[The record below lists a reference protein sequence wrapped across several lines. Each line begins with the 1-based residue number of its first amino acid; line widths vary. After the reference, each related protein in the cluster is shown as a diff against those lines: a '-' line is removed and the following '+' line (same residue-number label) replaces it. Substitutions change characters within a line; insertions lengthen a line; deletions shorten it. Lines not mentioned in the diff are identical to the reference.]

1 MGNERKRARSRTKSN
16 SSVFKR
22 KKFNGNQHTS
32 SNLSSQPNPEST
44 QTPLTAAST
53 SYKSRVSQKLNFT
66 TQSSKGATNPSSIT
80 TTTKSP
86 IEMSP
91 IETERS
97 CYILIDTSVLNEL
110 LNKVSS
116 CPECNERE
124 ISIINNLE
132 KKLGLACNLAMSCNR
147 CSWSS
152 ELYSSRELSKTTQLV
167 VTHLT

>member
-22 KKFNGNQHTS
+22 KKFHGNQHTS

-44 QTPLTAAST
+44 QTPLTEAST
-53 SYKSRVSQKLNFT
+53 SYRVSQKLNFT

-91 IETERS
+91 IETVPS
-97 CYILIDTSVLNEL
+97 C
-110 LNKVSS
+110 
-116 CPECNERE
+116 
-124 ISIINNLE
+124 
-132 KKLGLACNLAMSCNR
+132 
-147 CSWSS
+147 
-152 ELYSSRELSKTTQLV
+152 
-167 VTHLT
+167 